1 MILTK
6 TRLATALFTIL
17 AASAS
22 LAEVVIISDNQPA
35 ANKPQLEQHV
45 IPSGPKELN
54 HIIDVNDLPFSYAID
69 SIKDSDWSVSYK
81 DGADKVPVT
90 WKGEHKSW
98 VSLVKFI
105 SIDHDLSA
113 DIDHAAKRISITK
126 SGNISAPEQSLKAL
140 TKNKYKKPQQV
151 EQQVAIDVKNTADDV
166 ITCMG
171 IGCTRPTISIEKLA
185 IDNSWFSHETPEE
198 TVAPVAKKHDIKKLV
213 HGVEDLADE
222 PTTELDSTLD
232 TAKFD
237 SEEAAQDLAREMK
250 HKERELEA
258 RKDFARSII
267 FHGKGTYEEFLN
279 GGGRVEIGAANPETK
294 YTYLLTKGSLFEN
307 VQRWAE
313 LNGYHVKN
321 DIKDLLRKDYQIHS
335 NVYLYGSFYDVT
347 TNLLERYR
355 NADYPVN
362 HKFYKKGKML
372 HIFSDKYN
380 ITKY

>member
-6 TRLATALFTIL
+6 TRLATVLFTVL
-17 AASAS
+17 TTSAS
-22 LAEVVIISDNQPA
+22 LAEVVIISDSQPA

-113 DIDHAAKRISITK
+113 DIDHAAKRISIAR
-126 SGNISAPEQSLKAL
+126 SGNIAAPEQSLKAPHRNAQ
-140 TKNKYKKPQQV
+140 TKPQQV
-151 EQQVAIDVKNTADDV
+151 EKQVAVDVQNTADDV

-185 IDNSWFSHETPEE
+185 IDNSWFSHSEAEE
-198 TVAPVAKKHDIKKLV
+198 KVAVVQKKHDIKKLV
-213 HGVEDLADE
+213 HGEAELSEEPSVDLDK
-222 PTTELDSTLD
+222 TLD

-237 SEEAAQDLAREMK
+237 SEEAAQDLARELK
-250 HKERELEA
+250 HKEREAKA
-258 RKDFARSII
+258 RSDFARSII

-279 GGGRVEIGAANPETK
+279 GGGRIEIGTADPETK
-294 YTYLLTKGSLFEN
+294 YTFLLTKGSLFEN
-307 VQRWAE
+307 VQKWAE

-321 DIKDLLRKDYQIHS
+321 DIRDNLRKDYQIHS